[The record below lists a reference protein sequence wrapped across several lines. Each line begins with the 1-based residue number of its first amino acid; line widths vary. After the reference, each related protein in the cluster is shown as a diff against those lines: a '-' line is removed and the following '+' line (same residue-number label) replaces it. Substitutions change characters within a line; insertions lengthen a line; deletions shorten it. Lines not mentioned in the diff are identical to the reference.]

1 MSTASKSPLSVGKI
15 VNKEHFLKCDLIPQ
29 EVKEII
35 GKKGEYFLLIFVPRE
50 DIVKA
55 SFFPCKDAHIE
66 KILIKLS
73 EFSPE
78 LVKGISE
85 VLKEL
90 KLAEHILHT
99 TGLCF
104 SSEACFYESYL
115 HLSPDEN
122 IAIGTVKDAF
132 SQVPKVL
139 DVVIEPIPVEEDK

>member
-1 MSTASKSPLSVGKI
+1 MITKNPLSVGHI
-15 VNKEHFLKCDLIPQ
+15 VNKEHFLQCELIPE

-35 GKKGEYFLLIFVPRE
+35 GNKGNFFLMIYVPRE
-50 DIVKA
+50 DLVKA

-66 KILIKLS
+66 KILIKLL

-115 HLSPDEN
+115 HLSPEEN
-122 IAIGTVKDAF
+122 ISIDAVKNAF

-139 DVVIEPIPVEEDK
+139 EVVIEQIPIEQHS

>member
-15 VNKEHFLKCDLIPQ
+15 VSKAHFLKCELIPE
-29 EVKEII
+29 EVKDII
-35 GKKGEYFLLIFVPRE
+35 AKKGDFFLMIFVPRE

-55 SFFPCKDAHIE
+55 SFFPCRDAHIE

-122 IAIGTVKDAF
+122 ISTDTVKHAF

-139 DVVIEPIPVEEDK
+139 DVVIEPVAVEEDS